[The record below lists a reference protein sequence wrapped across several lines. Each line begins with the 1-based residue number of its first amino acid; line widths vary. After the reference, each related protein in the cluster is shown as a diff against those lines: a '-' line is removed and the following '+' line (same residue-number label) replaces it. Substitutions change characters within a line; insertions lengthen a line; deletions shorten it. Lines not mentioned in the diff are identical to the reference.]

1 MISIRTKT
9 LKKTHDD
16 ISGNV
21 YDASGI
27 YVPLQSESLIKFL
40 ENNSQDAYKRP
51 WHRLE
56 SGLRLNRLRVYAS
69 DVCETHNL
77 QEDEKNTLFTLL
89 RKSLLER
96 KILNSKSI
104 VDYDMDT
111 QKIVEIKGLVVTK
124 TDKQKASFQI
134 VEKKSSATRK
144 KRDASL

>member
-9 LKKTHDD
+9 LKKP
-16 ISGNV
+16 
-21 YDASGI
+21 YDASGNVFDASGAYI
-27 YVPLQSESLIKFL
+27 PLQTESLLAFL
-40 ENNSQDAYKRP
+40 ENNSQNAYKRP

-56 SGLRLNRLRVYAS
+56 SGLRLNRLRVYS
-69 DVCETHNL
+69 NDVSEVHNL
-77 QEDEKNTLFTLL
+77 NAEEKNELFGLL

-104 VDYDMDT
+104 VDYDMDE

-124 TDKQKASFQI
+124 QDGQKTTFQI

-144 KRDASL
+144 KREPTL